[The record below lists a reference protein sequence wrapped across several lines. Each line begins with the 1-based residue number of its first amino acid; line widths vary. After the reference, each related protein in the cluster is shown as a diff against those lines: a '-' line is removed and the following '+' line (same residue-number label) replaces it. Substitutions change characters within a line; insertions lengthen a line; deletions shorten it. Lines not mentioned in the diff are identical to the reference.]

1 MISFCLS
8 LCDML
13 LLYFKAAYAAFQYL
27 LACNDQHEIPCEALA
42 VKVRLL
48 WTFVV
53 CKFPPKE
60 VEAGTFLW
68 SLSILAFGI
77 CIFICT
83 HWLAQARVERLLI
96 ELGASYAP
104 LAALEEP

>member
-1 MISFCLS
+1 MSALMISICLS
-8 LCDML
+8 FCDMF
-13 LLYFKAAYAAFQYL
+13 LLYFKAAHAAFQYL

-53 CKFPPKE
+53 CRFPPKE
-60 VEAGTFLW
+60 AGAFLW
-68 SLSILAFGI
+68 SLSVLAFGI

-96 ELGASYAP
+96 ELGGSQAP
-104 LAALEEP
+104 LAAVE